1 MSSYFLSLAGLF
13 GFLGVATGAFG
24 AHGLKARIAEDALQ
38 TWTLGSRYVMVHAA
52 VLLGVAILSE
62 IRPSQT
68 LTISGWCF
76 VVGMTVFGGT
86 LWVLSVTGIKWL
98 GAITPIGG
106 VALLAGW
113 ALLIWTGLPGRDAL

>member
-1 MSSYFLSLAGLF
+1 MSSQFVALAGVF

-24 AHGLKARIAEDALQ
+24 AHALKARLAADALQ

-62 IRPSQT
+62 LRPST
-68 LTISGWCF
+68 ALTISGWCF
-76 VVGMTVFGGT
+76 VVGMCIFGGT
-86 LWVLSVTGIKWL
+86 LWTLSFTGIKWL

-106 VALLAGW
+106 TALLVGW
-113 ALLIWTGLPGRDAL
+113 ALLAWAGFTGRSVL